1 MSAFSAEEDACDVP
15 LISPCPAQA
24 LYAKYGPV
32 ADGALRIP
40 TPEQE
45 LVWNKACSD
54 CIMLAQALYAKYGP
68 VADGA
73 LRIPTPEQSLGAE
86 YSS

>member
-1 MSAFSAEEDACDVP
+1 MSALSAEEDACDVP

-54 CIMLAQALYAKYGP
+54 CIMLAQALYAKYGMLP
-68 VADGA
+68 QESADALFQGMGA
-73 LRIPTPEQSLGAE
+73 L
-86 YSS
+86 